1 MIKDKT
7 VIILN
12 DNPIKCIIKEIDDV
26 GMLVEYA
33 TKDVVFHSLS
43 TMNKIEFIKEDWFI
57 LLIIIDWIYW
67 KIIFVSIVQVQ
78 VRVLGVEFVKDIHNV
93 LVVIIK

>member
-26 GMLVEYA
+26 GILVEYA

-43 TMNKIEFIKEDWFI
+43 TMNKIEFIKED
-57 LLIIIDWIYW
+57 
-67 KIIFVSIVQVQ
+67 
-78 VRVLGVEFVKDIHNV
+78 
-93 LVVIIK
+93 